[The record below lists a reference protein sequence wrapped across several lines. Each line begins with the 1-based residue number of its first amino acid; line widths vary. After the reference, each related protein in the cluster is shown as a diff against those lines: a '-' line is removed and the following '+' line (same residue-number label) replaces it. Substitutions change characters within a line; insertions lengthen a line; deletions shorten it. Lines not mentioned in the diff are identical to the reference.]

1 MTTKEYQQK
10 LGATATCVLRGIMAT
25 GDSNSRF
32 ESNETGKLFLGD
44 SWFGSMKSF
53 ANVALAGHHACMLV
67 KTAHSRSPNKFLD
80 ETMKDFPGGTWI
92 TLEGR
97 AQK

>member
-1 MTTKEYQQK
+1 MS
-10 LGATATCVLRGIMAT
+10 T
-25 GDSNSRF
+25 GGSNSRF

-44 SWFGSMKSF
+44 IWFGSMKSV
-53 ANVALAGHHACMLV
+53 ANVALAGYHTCMLV
-67 KTAHSRSPNKFLD
+67 KTAYSRSPKKFLD

-92 TLEGR
+92 ILEGR